1 MALFTKSI
9 GIDLGTANTLVYM
22 KGKGILLREPSV
34 VAIEKKSKKV
44 LAVGNEAKNMLGK
57 APETIE
63 VFRPLKDGVIAEF
76 EVTAKMLNAFFKRVA
91 GVIFLNRPT
100 VIICV
105 PYGVTDVEKRAV
117 EDATLAA
124 GAKSVAIIEEPV
136 AAAIGASLRVSDAH
150 GSMIVDIG
158 GGTTEVAVLS
168 LGGIVESKSVKVGGD
183 SLDEAIVAYVRK
195 KYNVLIGEST
205 AEAVKKTIGAVH
217 PDVQTEHME
226 VKGRNL
232 YSGLPSTITL
242 TTVDIIEAMS
252 EPINQIVNSIKRAL
266 ELTPPEL
273 AADIYDSGIM
283 CSGGGALL
291 KSLSTLLQEETG
303 IKTYIAKRP
312 LDCVIDGIGA
322 VLDDLESLS
331 GVLSYVKSR

>member
-1 MALFTKSI
+1 MNFFSKSI

-22 KGKGILLREPSV
+22 KGRGILLREPSV
-34 VAIEKKSKKV
+34 VAIETKSKKV
-44 LAVGNEAKNMLGK
+44 LAVGNDAKNMLGK
-57 APETIE
+57 APDTIE

-76 EVTAKMLNAFFKRVA
+76 EVTAKMLNAFFKRASGIIV
-91 GVIFLNRPT
+91 FNRPR
-100 VIICV
+100 VIVCV

-117 EDATLAA
+117 EDATLEA

-136 AAAIGASLRVSDAH
+136 AAAIGASLRISDAH

-168 LGGIVESKSVKVGGD
+168 LGGIVHSEPVRVGGD
-183 SLDEAIVAYVRK
+183 RLDDAIVAYIRK
-195 KYNVLIGEST
+195 KHNILIGEST
-205 AEAVKKTIGAVH
+205 AELLKKTIGAVH
-217 PDVQTEHME
+217 PDVQPEHME
-226 VKGRNL
+226 VRGRNL
-232 YSGLPSTITL
+232 YSGLPAKVML
-242 TTVDIIEAMS
+242 TTGDIIEAIQ
-252 EPINQIVNSIKRAL
+252 EPITQIVNTIKRTL
-266 ELTPPEL
+266 ERTPPEIS
-273 AADIYDSGIM
+273 ADIYDSGIM

-291 KSLSTLLQEETG
+291 KGLSTLIYEETG

-312 LDCVIDGIGA
+312 LDCVVDGIGA

>member
-1 MALFTKSI
+1 MPLFSKSI
-9 GIDLGTANTLVYM
+9 GIDLGTANTLVYV
-22 KGKGILLREPSV
+22 KGRGIVLREPSV
-34 VAIEKKSKKV
+34 VAIETKSKKV

-63 VFRPLKDGVIAEF
+63 VFRPLKDGVIADF
-76 EVTAKMLNAFFKRVA
+76 GLTAKMLNTFFKRVA
-91 GVIFLNRPT
+91 GIIFFNRPK

-117 EDATLAA
+117 EEATLEA
-124 GAKSVAIIEEPV
+124 GAKSVALIEEPI
-136 AAAIGASLRVSDAH
+136 AAAIGASLKVSDAQ

-168 LGGIVESKSVKVGGD
+168 LGGIVEPGSIRVAGD
-183 SLDEAIVAYVRK
+183 RIDEALIEHVRK
-195 KYNVLIGEST
+195 AHGVLIGEST
-205 AEAVKKTIGAVH
+205 AEAIKKSIGAVH
-217 PDVQTEHME
+217 PDVQPQTMD
-226 VKGRNL
+226 VRGRNL
-232 YSGLPSTITL
+232 YSGLPAKIILSTAD
-242 TTVDIIEAMS
+242 VIEAIS
-252 EPINQIVNSIKRAL
+252 EPIGQIINTIKRTL
-266 ELTPPEL
+266 EKTPPEL
-273 AADIYDSGIM
+273 AADIYDSGIT

-291 KSLSTLLQEETG
+291 KGISTLIYEETG

-312 LDCVIDGIGA
+312 LDCVVDGIGA

>member
-22 KGKGILLREPSV
+22 KGRGILLREPSV
-34 VAIEKKSKKV
+34 VAIETKSKKV

-57 APETIE
+57 APDTIE

-76 EVTAKMLNAFFKRVA
+76 EVTAKMLNAFFKRVT
-91 GVIFLNRPT
+91 GVIFLNRPE

-117 EDATLAA
+117 EDATIAA
-124 GAKSVAIIEEPV
+124 GAKRVAIIEEPV
-136 AAAIGASLRVSDAH
+136 AAAIGASLKVSAAH

-168 LGGIVESKSVKVGGD
+168 LGGIVVPNSIRVAGD
-183 SLDEAIVAYVRK
+183 SLDEAIMAYVRK
-195 KYNVLIGEST
+195 EHNVLIGEST
-205 AEAVKKTIGAVH
+205 AELVKKTIGAVH
-217 PDVQTEHME
+217 PDIQTEQIE
-226 VKGRNL
+226 IRGRNL
-232 YSGLPSTITL
+232 YSGLPAKLIL
-242 TTVDIIEAMS
+242 TTPDVINAMN
-252 EPINQIVNSIKRAL
+252 EPINQIVTAIKRTL
-266 ELTPPEL
+266 ERTPPEL

-291 KSLSTLLQEETG
+291 KGLAPLLQEETG

-312 LDCVIDGIGA
+312 LDCVVDGIGA

>member
-1 MALFTKSI
+1 MALFSKSI

-22 KGKGILLREPSV
+22 KGRGVLLREPSV
-34 VAIEKKSKKV
+34 VAIESKSKKV

-57 APETIE
+57 APDTIE

-91 GVIFLNRPT
+91 GVIFLNRPR

-105 PYGVTDVEKRAV
+105 PFGVTDVEKRAV
-117 EDATLAA
+117 EDATLEA
-124 GAKSVAIIEEPV
+124 GAKSVALIEEPI
-136 AAAIGASLRVSDAH
+136 AAAIGASLKVSAAQ

-168 LGGIVESKSVKVGGD
+168 LGGIVEPGSIRVAGD
-183 SLDEAIVAYVRK
+183 RLDEAIIEYVRK
-195 KYNVLIGEST
+195 KFNVLIGEST
-205 AEAVKKTIGAVH
+205 AELVKKTIGAVH
-217 PDVQTEHME
+217 PDVQNETME
-226 VKGRNL
+226 IRGRNL
-232 YSGLPSTITL
+232 YSGLPAKIILNTA
-242 TTVDIIEAMS
+242 DAIEAMS
-252 EPINQIVNSIKRAL
+252 EPVHQIITTIKRTL
-266 ELTPPEL
+266 EKTPPEL

-291 KSLSTLLQEETG
+291 KGLHTLIYEETG

-312 LDCVIDGIGA
+312 LDCVVDGIGA

>member
-1 MALFTKSI
+1 MNFFTKSI

-34 VAIEKKSKKV
+34 AAIEKRTKKL

-76 EVTAKMLNAFFKRVA
+76 EVTAKMLNAFFKRAA
-91 GVIFLNRPT
+91 GVILFNRPR
-100 VIICV
+100 VIVCV
-105 PYGVTDVEKRAV
+105 PFGVTDVEKRAV
-117 EDATLAA
+117 EDATLEA
-124 GAKSVAIIEEPV
+124 GAKSVAIIEEPI
-136 AAAIGASLRVSDAH
+136 AAAIGASLRVSDAQ

-158 GGTTEVAVLS
+158 GGTTEVAVIS
-168 LGGIVESKSVKVGGD
+168 LGGIVASVPVRVGGD
-183 SLDEAIVAYVRK
+183 RLDEAIIAYIRK
-195 KYNVLIGEST
+195 KHNVLIGEST
-205 AEAVKKTIGAVH
+205 AELLKKTIGAVH

-226 VKGRNL
+226 VRGRNL
-232 YSGLPSTITL
+232 YSGLPAKIIV
-242 TTVDIIEAMS
+242 TTPDIIEAMS
-252 EPINQIVNSIKRAL
+252 EPINQIVNAIKRAL
-266 ELTPPEL
+266 EQTPPEL
-273 AADIYDSGIM
+273 AADIYDNGIM

-291 KSLSTLLQEETG
+291 KGLSPLLHEETG
-303 IKTYIAKRP
+303 IKIYIAKRP
-312 LDCVIDGIGA
+312 LDCVVDGIGA

>member
-1 MALFTKSI
+1 MALFSKSI
-9 GIDLGTANTLVYM
+9 GIDLGTANTLVHV
-22 KGKGILLREPSV
+22 KGQGILLREPSV
-34 VAIEKKSKKV
+34 VAVETKTKKV

-63 VFRPLKDGVIAEF
+63 VFRPLKDGVIADF
-76 EVTAKMLNAFFKRVA
+76 EVTAKMLNTFFKRVA
-91 GVIFLNRPT
+91 GLILFNKPK

-117 EDATLAA
+117 EDATLEA
-124 GAKSVAIIEEPV
+124 GAKSVALIEEPI
-136 AAAIGASLRVSDAH
+136 AAAIGASVKVSDAH

-168 LGGIVESKSVKVGGD
+168 LGGIVEPGTIRVGGD
-183 SLDEAIVAYVRK
+183 RLDEAIIEYVRK
-195 KYNVLIGEST
+195 NHNVLIGEPT
-205 AEAVKKTIGAVH
+205 AELVKKSIGAVH
-217 PDVQTEHME
+217 PDVQQE
-226 VKGRNL
+226 VLEVRGRNC
-232 YSGLPSTITL
+232 YTGLPAKIPL
-242 TTVDIIEAMS
+242 TTADTIEAMS
-252 EPINQIVNSIKRAL
+252 EPIGQIVTTIKRTL
-266 ELTPPEL
+266 EKTPPEL

-291 KSLSTLLQEETG
+291 KGMTTLLGEETG

-312 LDCVIDGIGA
+312 LDCVVDGIGA

-331 GVLSYVKSR
+331 GVLSYTKSR

>member
-1 MALFTKSI
+1 MNFFSKSI

-22 KGKGILLREPSV
+22 KGRGILLREPSV
-34 VAIEKKSKKV
+34 VAIENKTKKV

-57 APETIE
+57 APESIT

-76 EVTAKMLNAFFKRVA
+76 EVTAKMLNAFFKRVS
-91 GVIFLNRPT
+91 GVILLNRPR

-105 PYGVTDVEKRAV
+105 PFGVTDVEKRAV
-117 EDATLAA
+117 EDATLEA
-124 GAKSVAIIEEPV
+124 GAKSVAIIEEPI
-136 AAAIGASLRVSDAH
+136 AAAIGASLRISDAH

-158 GGTTEVAVLS
+158 GGTTEVAVIS
-168 LGGIVESKSVKVGGD
+168 LGGIVVPGAIRVAGD
-183 SLDEAIVAYVRK
+183 KIDEAIVAYVRK
-195 KYNVLIGEST
+195 KYNVLIGETT
-205 AEAVKKTIGAVH
+205 AETVKKSIGAVH
-217 PDVQTEHME
+217 PDIQTEKME
-226 VKGRNL
+226 IKGRNL
-232 YSGLPSTITL
+232 YNGLPATIVL
-242 TTVDIIEAMS
+242 TTHDTIEAMS
-252 EPINQIVNSIKRAL
+252 EPVGQIVTAIKRTL
-266 ELTPPEL
+266 ERTPPEL

-291 KSLSTLLQEETG
+291 KGLTTLLFEETG

-312 LDCVIDGIGA
+312 LDCVVDGIGA

>member
-1 MALFTKSI
+1 MDFFTKSI

-34 VAIEKKSKKV
+34 VAIETKSRKV

-57 APETIE
+57 APDTIE

-91 GVIFLNRPT
+91 GAIFLNRPR

-124 GAKSVAIIEEPV
+124 GAKSVAIIEEPI

-158 GGTTEVAVLS
+158 GGTTEVAVMS
-168 LGGIVESKSVKVGGD
+168 LGGIVVPNSIRIAGD
-183 SLDEAIVAYVRK
+183 RLDEAIVEYVRK
-195 KYNVLIGEST
+195 KHNVLIGEST
-205 AEAVKKTIGAVH
+205 AELVKKTIGAVH
-217 PDVQTEHME
+217 PDVQTEHTE
-226 VKGRNL
+226 IRGRNL
-232 YSGLPSTITL
+232 YSGLPAKIIL
-242 TTVDIIEAMS
+242 TTPDVIEAMS
-252 EPINQIVNSIKRAL
+252 EPMSQIVNAIKRAL
-266 ELTPPEL
+266 EQTPPEL

-291 KSLSTLLQEETG
+291 KGLQNLIGEETG

-312 LDCVIDGIGA
+312 LDCVVDGIGA

-331 GVLSYVKSR
+331 SVLSYVKSR